1 MKILAVSDV
10 ESRYYYEYYSPGKLD
25 GFDLILACGDLSR
38 SYLEFLA
45 TLSHC
50 PVLYIHGNHDDVLD
64 KNPPGGCICVED
76 QIYVYKGIRILGLG
90 GSYRY
95 RKGNHMFTEHQ
106 MCGRIRRLWPKLWRY
121 KGFDI
126 LMTHA
131 PARHINDFDSLSHR
145 GFECFEKLLDKYT
158 PRFFVHG
165 HIHKNYGVNI
175 PEKTVYG
182 DTMIINACDSCV
194 FEYEDSN

>member
-38 SYLEFLA
+38 DYLEFLA
-45 TLSHC
+45 TLSRC
-50 PVLYIHGNHDDVLD
+50 PVLYVLGNHDDALD
-64 KNPPGGCICVED
+64 KDPPGGCICVED
-76 QIYVYKGIRILGLG
+76 RIYVYNGIRILGLG

-95 RKGNHMFTEHQ
+95 RKGNHMFTERQ
-106 MCGRIRRLWPKLWRY
+106 MRSRIRRLRLALWRR

-131 PARHINDFDSLSHR
+131 PARHLNDFDSLSHR
-145 GFECFEKLLDKYT
+145 GFECFGTLLDRYA

-175 PEKTVYG
+175 PQKTAYG
-182 DTMIINACDSCV
+182 DTTIINAFDSCE
-194 FEYEDSN
+194 FEYDI

>member
-10 ESRYYYEYYSPGKLD
+10 ESKYYYEYYSPGKLD

-38 SYLEFLA
+38 NYLEFLA

-50 PVLYIHGNHDDVLD
+50 PVLYICGNHDDVLD

-76 QIYVYKGIRILGLG
+76 KIYVHKGIRILGLG

-95 RKGNHMFTEHQ
+95 RNGNHMFTEKQ
-106 MCGRIRRLWPKLWRY
+106 MCRRIRRLRLKLWRY

-145 GFECFEKLLDKYT
+145 GFECFGKLLDKYT
-158 PRFFVHG
+158 PHFFVHG
-165 HIHKNYGVNI
+165 HIHKNYGMNI
-175 PEKTVYG
+175 PQKTVYG
-182 DTMIINACDSCV
+182 NTMIINAFDSCE
-194 FEYEDSN
+194 FEYRD

>member
-38 SYLEFLA
+38 DYLEFLA
-45 TLSHC
+45 TLSRC
-50 PVLYIHGNHDDVLD
+50 PVLYVLGNHDDALD
-64 KNPPGGCICVED
+64 KDPPGGCICVED
-76 QIYVYKGIRILGLG
+76 RIYVYNGIRILGLG

-95 RKGNHMFTEHQ
+95 RKGNHMFTERQ
-106 MCGRIRRLWPKLWRY
+106 MRSRIRRLRLALWRR

-131 PARHINDFDSLSHR
+131 PARHLNDFDSLSHR
-145 GFECFEKLLDKYT
+145 GFECFGTLLDRYA

-175 PEKTVYG
+175 PQKTAYG
-182 DTMIINACDSCV
+182 DTTIINAFDSCE
-194 FEYEDSN
+194 FESET